1 MHPQIYH
8 TMLLVH
14 KRTIYAQNVINS
26 TTWELKMIECLNKT
40 VKNMQPIFCLQS
52 IEQSCMDLTFPKYVS
67 EETQSALRFRKL

>member
-40 VKNMQPIFCLQS
+40 VKNMQPIFYRE
-52 IEQSCMDLTFPKYVS
+52 II
-67 EETQSALRFRKL
+67 RFNFKGFLSVNQPSKIL

>member
-14 KRTIYAQNVINS
+14 KRIIYAQNVINS

-40 VKNMQPIFCLQS
+40 VKNMQLIFYRETCS
-52 IEQSCMDLTFPKYVS
+52 IQEL
-67 EETQSALRFRKL
+67 

>member
-40 VKNMQPIFCLQS
+40 VKNMQLIFYRE
-52 IEQSCMDLTFPKYVS
+52 IT
-67 EETQSALRFRKL
+67 RFNFIGLLSVNQPSKIL

>member
-8 TMLLVH
+8 TILLVH

-40 VKNMQPIFCLQS
+40 VKNMQPIFYRDISNVLNSRIKRLNFIGLLSVNQPS
-52 IEQSCMDLTFPKYVS
+52 KIL
-67 EETQSALRFRKL
+67 

>member
-40 VKNMQPIFCLQS
+40 VKNMQLIFYRETCS
-52 IEQSCMDLTFPKYVS
+52 IQEL
-67 EETQSALRFRKL
+67 

>member
-40 VKNMQPIFCLQS
+40 VKNMQLIFYRETCSIQELQ
-52 IEQSCMDLTFPKYVS
+52 DLILWVCCP
-67 EETQSALRFRKL
+67 

>member
-40 VKNMQPIFCLQS
+40 VKNMQLIFYRETFSIQELQ
-52 IEQSCMDLTFPKYVS
+52 DLI
-67 EETQSALRFRKL
+67 L